1 MLSCPLS
8 GGGLRCEFCGIAR
21 KVVHDAFSAFCM
33 MAGVILEI
41 RNLRATDMSVILK
54 TGVMIFLMLLGV
66 QAQAT
71 PGGVDARGCHESKKI
86 GYHCHPSRAGNAGAS
101 GESPRERDRR
111 LKRECKG
118 AVNAGVCQGYT
129 R

>member
-1 MLSCPLS
+1 
-8 GGGLRCEFCGIAR
+8 
-21 KVVHDAFSAFCM
+21 M
-33 MAGVILEI
+33 MAGVIFKT
-41 RNLRATDMSVILK
+41 RNVRATDMGVILK
-54 TGVMIFLMLLGV
+54 TGAMIFVMVLGV

-86 GYHCHPSRAGNAGAS
+86 GFHCHPSRAGNAGAS
-101 GESPRERDRR
+101 GESVKERDRR

-118 AVNAGVCQGYT
+118 AVNAGACQGYT